1 MKILEKIDYLAD
13 KFDFK
18 IDSLLINCLSSVPEI
33 MLYSDSLEL

>member
-1 MKILEKIDYLAD
+1 MKILEKIIFLAD

-18 IDSLLINCLSSVPEI
+18 IEHILINCLNSVADI